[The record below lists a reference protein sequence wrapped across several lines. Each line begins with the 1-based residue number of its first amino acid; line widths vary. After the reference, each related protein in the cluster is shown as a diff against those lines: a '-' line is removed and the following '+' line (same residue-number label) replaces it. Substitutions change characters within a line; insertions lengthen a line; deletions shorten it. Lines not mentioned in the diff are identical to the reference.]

1 MDKKGLAKPRV
12 YQTKIKIYPDGSTVL
27 TVYKNAIVYRG
38 SAEKESDDF
47 DDIEG
52 SSFSNNCVSVL
63 NSEEKT
69 EEEKEYEKL
78 KNLWRIKTKIKD
90 YILSNDFNYF
100 WTLTFKD
107 DRYDYDLAFQK
118 MGKWLRKMRDKYG
131 KFDYIMIP
139 ELHKDG
145 AIHFHGVTGGL
156 NAVIR
161 DSGVKHKGVKVYNC
175 TDWEHGFTTLTKIR
189 SREKTASYVTKYV
202 TKEMQNSIV
211 EKGKKKYWLSR
222 GLRKP
227 DITFTELNLAP
238 DLKPDFQNDI
248 CAIYKL

>member
-1 MDKKGLAKPRV
+1 MDKNKLGKSV
-12 YQTKIKIYPDGSTVL
+12 VCQTKIKIYPDGTTVL
-27 TVYKNAIVYRG
+27 TVYKNFRVYRG
-38 SAEKESDDF
+38 SAEKESLDVDVL
-47 DDIEG
+47 DN
-52 SSFSNNCVSVL
+52 SYNVSL
-63 NSEEKT
+63 YSGEKT

-107 DRYDYDLAFQK
+107 DRYDYDLAFKK
-118 MGKWLRKMRDKYG
+118 MGKWLEKMRKKYG

-156 NAVIR
+156 NALIVE
-161 DSGVKHKGVKVYNC
+161 SGVKHKGAKVHNC
-175 TDWEHGFTTLTKIR
+175 LEWEYGFTTLTKIR

-211 EKGKKKYWLSR
+211 EKGKKKYWCSR

-227 DITFTELNLAP
+227 DITFTDLNLTP
-238 DLKPDFQNDI
+238 DLKPDYENDI

>member
-1 MDKKGLAKPRV
+1 MDKNRLAKPMI

-27 TVYKNAIVYRG
+27 TVYKNYKVYRG
-38 SAEKESDDF
+38 SAEKESRDF
-47 DDIEG
+47 DDNVSL
-52 SSFSNNCVSVL
+52 SS
-63 NSEEKT
+63 EPKT
-69 EEEKEYEKL
+69 DEEKEYEKL

-100 WTLTFKD
+100 WTLTFKA
-107 DRYDYDLAFQK
+107 DRYDYDLAFKK
-118 MGKWLRKMRDKYG
+118 MSNWLRRMKRKYG

-156 NAVIR
+156 NAPIV
-161 DSGVKHKGVKVYNC
+161 DAGVMHKGSEVYNC
-175 TDWEHGFTTLTKIR
+175 LEWSHGFTTLTKIR
-189 SREKTASYVTKYV
+189 DKEKTASYVTKYI

-227 DITFTELNLAP
+227 DVTFSELNLAP
-238 DLKPDFQNDI
+238 DLKPDFQNDMI
-248 CAIYKL
+248 AIYKL

>member
-1 MDKKGLAKPRV
+1 MDKNKLGKSV
-12 YQTKIKIYPDGSTVL
+12 VCQTKIKIYPDGTTVL
-27 TVYKNAIVYRG
+27 IVYKNYRVYRG
-38 SAEKESDDF
+38 SAEKESLDVDVL
-47 DDIEG
+47 DN
-52 SSFSNNCVSVL
+52 SYNVSL
-63 NSEEKT
+63 YSGEKT

-107 DRYDYDLAFQK
+107 DRYDYDLAFKK
-118 MGKWLRKMRDKYG
+118 MGKWLEKMRKKYG

-156 NAVIR
+156 NALIV
-161 DSGVKHKGVKVYNC
+161 DAGVKHKGAKVYNC
-175 TDWEHGFTTLTKIR
+175 LEWEHGFTTLTKIR
-189 SREKTASYVTKYV
+189 DKEKTASYVTKYV

-211 EKGKKKYWLSR
+211 EKGKKKYWCSR

-227 DITFTELNLAP
+227 DITFTDLNLTP
-238 DLKPDFQNDI
+238 DLKPDYENDI
-248 CAIYKL
+248 IAIYKL

>member
-1 MDKKGLAKPRV
+1 MSEKEKKIGPKV
-12 YQTKIKIYPDGSTVL
+12 YTTKVKTYPDGTIML
-27 TVYKNAIVYRG
+27 TVYKNKIIYRG
-38 SAEKESDDF
+38 KAENEKE
-47 DDIEG
+47 E
-52 SSFSNNCVSVL
+52 SSGLFSEV
-63 NSEEKT
+63 KT
-69 EEEKEYEKL
+69 DEEKEYEKL

-90 YILSNDFNYF
+90 YILSNDFDYF
-100 WTLTFKD
+100 WTLTFKA

-118 MGKWLRKMRDKYG
+118 MGKWLRKMRDKHG

-156 NAVIR
+156 NALIVAA
-161 DSGVKHKGVKVYNC
+161 GVTHKGAKVYNC
-175 TDWEHGFTTLTKIR
+175 LEWEHGFTTKTKIR
-189 SREKTASYVTKYV
+189 DKEKTASYVTKYV

-211 EKGKKKYWLSR
+211 EKGKKKYWCSR

-227 DITFTELNLAP
+227 DITFTDLNLTP

>member
-1 MDKKGLAKPRV
+1 MDKNRLAKPMI
-12 YQTKIKIYPDGSTVL
+12 YQTKIKMYPDGSTVL
-27 TVYKNAIVYRG
+27 TVYKNAKVYRG
-38 SAEKESDDF
+38 SAEKENRDF
-47 DDIEG
+47 DDNVSL
-52 SSFSNNCVSVL
+52 SS
-63 NSEEKT
+63 EPKT
-69 EEEKEYEKL
+69 DEEKEYEKL

>member
-1 MDKKGLAKPRV
+1 MTRRYK
-12 YQTKIKIYPDGSTVL
+12 TKIKEYPNGTKTL
-27 TVYKNAIVYRG
+27 TVYKTALIVKNADDSIDV
-38 SAEKESDDF
+38 SLVEKNERT
-47 DDIEG
+47 
-52 SSFSNNCVSVL
+52 
-63 NSEEKT
+63 T
-69 EEEKEYEKL
+69 EEIELEKMR
-78 KNLWRIKTKIKD
+78 NLWKIRTKIKD
-90 YILSNDFNYF
+90 YVLSNEFDYF
-100 WTLTFKD
+100 WTLTFD
-107 DRYDYDLAFQK
+107 SDRYNYAVAFEK
-118 MGKWLRKMRDKYG
+118 MGKWLERMRKKYG

-211 EKGKKKYWLSR
+211 EKGKKKYWCSR
-222 GLRKP
+222 GLRLP
-227 DITFTELNLAP
+227 AVTYTDLNLGI
-238 DLKPDFQNDI
+238 DLIPDFENDV
-248 CAIYKL
+248 CSIYRL

>member
-1 MDKKGLAKPRV
+1 MDKNRLAKPMI
-12 YQTKIKIYPDGSTVL
+12 YQTKIKIYPDGSAVL
-27 TVYKNAIVYRG
+27 TVYKNYKVYRG
-38 SAEKESDDF
+38 SAEKENRDF
-47 DDIEG
+47 DD
-52 SSFSNNCVSVL
+52 NVSL

-69 EEEKEYEKL
+69 DEEKEYEKL

-90 YILSNDFNYF
+90 YVLSNDFDYF
-100 WTLTFKD
+100 WTLTFKA
-107 DRYDYDLAFQK
+107 DRHDYALAFKK
-118 MGKWLRKMRDKYG
+118 MSNWLRRMKRKYG

-156 NAVIR
+156 NAVIC
-161 DSGVKHKGVKVYNC
+161 DSGVKHKGVTVYNC
-175 TDWEHGFTTLTKIR
+175 TDWNHGFTTLTKIR
-189 SREKTASYVTKYV
+189 DKEKTASYVTKYI

-227 DITFTELNLAP
+227 DVTFSELNLAP
-238 DLKPDFQNDI
+238 DLKPDYENDI
-248 CAIYKL
+248 IAIYKL

>member
-1 MDKKGLAKPRV
+1 MTRRYK
-12 YQTKIKIYPDGSTVL
+12 TKIKEYPNGSKVL
-27 TVYKNAIVYRG
+27 TVYNNALIVKNN
-38 SAEKESDDF
+38 DDSI
-47 DDIEG
+47 D
-52 SSFSNNCVSVL
+52 VSVI
-63 NSEEKT
+63 EKNERT
-69 EEEKEYEKL
+69 AEEKELEKL
-78 KNLWRIKTKIKD
+78 RNLWKIRTKIKD
-90 YILSNDFNYF
+90 YILCNDFDYF
-100 WTLTFKD
+100 WTLTFD
-107 DRYDYDLAFQK
+107 TDRYNYAVAFEK

-131 KFDYIMIP
+131 VFNYIMIP

-211 EKGKKKYWLSR
+211 EKGKKKYWCSR
-222 GLRKP
+222 GLRLP
-227 DITFTELNLAP
+227 AVSYTDLNLGI
-238 DLKPDFQNDI
+238 DLIPDFKNDV
-248 CAIYKL
+248 CSIYRL